1 MPKRGDRVAP
11 PPGAGEWD
19 LRYGDSRAVEGWE
32 QFSSQAPGPALSA
45 WTALRSDPRARS
57 QRQHPLKGD
66 FATRSVGGRLLDQWQ
81 CEITGAGRIWYRID
95 DERRVVYLTLAKVGH
110 PRQTD

>member
-32 QFSSQAPGPALSA
+32 QLS
-45 WTALRSDPRARS
+45 RKRRDPRYPPG
-57 QRQHPLKGD
+57 RQSAQIRELG
-66 FATRSVGGRLLDQWQ
+66 ASGSTR
-81 CEITGAGRIWYRID
+81 
-95 DERRVVYLTLAKVGH
+95 
-110 PRQTD
+110 